1 MTSPPTPAAGSAPPQ
16 PASAQDLPP
25 TDPAEGL
32 RRADAAQRLTRFGPN
47 AIADPVVPA
56 WRQLVVKFWAPVPWM
71 LEAVIVLQIMLGRGL
86 EALVIAVLLV
96 FNAMVSFVQ
105 EQRAQD
111 ALALLRKQ
119 LHVRAR
125 VLRDGQWSRIPAEQV
140 VPGDIVHVRAG
151 DIVPADLLLQD
162 GAMALDQ
169 AALTGESLPV
179 DAGAGKPAYTGS
191 IVRQGEAT
199 GAVTATGA
207 RTFFGHTAELVR
219 SASSPS
225 HMQRTILAIVKRL
238 VVFDA
243 VLVALVVGFA
253 LWHQLPLLD
262 TAVFALMLL
271 VASVPVALPATY
283 TLATAVSSQ
292 LLAHH
297 GVLVTRLPAVE
308 EAAAMDTLVCDKTGT
323 LTQNSLSYA
332 GAVPLMRTP
341 ETDSSRPIPPEGSE
355 ANAAVAGVLAANA
368 NADDDAL
375 LRAAALASDD
385 ATQDPLDLALLAPA
399 RERNLLADA
408 PTRTA
413 FHPFD
418 PSTRRSE
425 GVYLVDDQPWHAVKG
440 AATVIGPLCRLDVQQ
455 RAALDAAEHR
465 LAANGARVL
474 AIAAGPVDALQLLGV
489 VGLSDPP
496 RPDAAALIA
505 QIRELGVRVCMATG
519 DAEETARAIGAQLGI
534 GTRVCQAEGLRD
546 GNVAQNP
553 ENCDLYARVL
563 PEDKHH
569 IVVALQKAGHVTG
582 MTGDGVNDAPAL
594 RQAEMG
600 IAVASATD
608 VAKAAAGVVLT
619 DPGLGGVL
627 TVVRAGREVHRRM
640 LTYTLNKTL
649 KVFEITVFL
658 TLGLL
663 LTGGFLVSPLLI
675 VLMLFANDFVTMS
688 IATDRVRP
696 TPTPQHWDVRRLV
709 AVAAGFASLSLVFSL
724 AFYFIARSAWE
735 LDGHQSQTLAFLIL
749 VFTNQAGIYAL
760 RTNTPLW
767 SLAPSRWMAMAS
779 IGDLAIVSLLAG
791 LGVLMAPLPWSL
803 IVPLLASSVVFS
815 VVLDTAKRPL
825 FKHFAIA

>member
-1 MTSPPTPAAGSAPPQ
+1 MQTPDSPKPATPTP
-16 PASAQDLPP
+16 PP
-25 TDPAEGL
+25 TDRKLGLSAAE
-32 RRADAAQRLTRFGPN
+32 AQRRLAQFGAN
-47 AIADPVVPA
+47 AIADKTVPA
-56 WRQLVVKFWAPVPWM
+56 WRQLAAKFWAPVPWM
-71 LEAVIVLQIMLGRGL
+71 LEVVILLQLLLDRRL

-96 FNAMVSFVQ
+96 FNAVVAFVQ
-105 EQRAQD
+105 EQRAKD

-119 LHVRAR
+119 LHVNAR
-125 VLRDGQWSRIPAEQV
+125 VLRDGQWRQIPAEQV

-151 DIVPADLLLQD
+151 DLVPADLALFD
-162 GAMALDQ
+162 GAVALDQ

-179 DAGAGKPAYTGS
+179 DAGPGKPAYTGA
-191 IVRQGEAT
+191 IVRQGEAS
-199 GAVTATGA
+199 GEVTATGA
-207 RTFFGHTAELVR
+207 HTFFGRTAELVR
-219 SASSPS
+219 TSTAPS
-225 HMQRTILAIVKRL
+225 HMQRTIFAIVKRL
-238 VVFDA
+238 VIFDA
-243 VLVALVVGFA
+243 VLVVLVVVYA
-253 LWHQLPLLD
+253 LLHHLPLLD

-283 TLATAVSSQ
+283 TLATAVSSLQ
-292 LLAHH
+292 LAHR

-308 EAAAMDTLVCDKTGT
+308 EAAAMDTLVSDKTGT
-323 LTQNSLSYA
+323 LTQNTLTLA
-332 GAVPLMRTP
+332 GTTA
-341 ETDSSRPIPPEGSE
+341 
-355 ANAAVAGVLAANA
+355 LAAGSDGNA
-368 NADDDAL
+368 V

-385 ATQDPLDLALLAPA
+385 ATQDPLDLAILGPA
-399 RERNLLADA
+399 RAQGLLKDVPARQD
-408 PTRTA
+408 

-418 PSTRRSE
+418 PATRRSE
-425 GVYLVDDQPWHAVKG
+425 GVYTVDGHAWRAVKG
-440 AATVIGPLCRLDVQQ
+440 AATVIGPLCKLTADQQ
-455 RAALDAAEHR
+455 AALDAAEHK
-465 LAANGARVL
+465 LAESGARVL
-474 AIAAGPVDALQLLGV
+474 AVAAGSADALQLLGV

-505 QIRELGVRVCMATG
+505 QLTQLGVRVCMATG
-519 DAEETARAIGAQLGI
+519 DAQETARAIGARLGL
-534 GTRVCQAEGLRD
+534 GTRVCVAQGAG
-546 GNVAQNP
+546 AQNP
-553 ENCDLYARVL
+553 EDCDLYARVL

-569 IVVALQKAGHVTG
+569 IVAALQKAGHVTG

-594 RQAEMG
+594 RQAELG

-627 TVVRAGREVHRRM
+627 TVVRSGREVHRRM

-649 KVFEITVFL
+649 KTFEITVFL
-658 TLGLL
+658 TLGLW
-663 LTGGFLVSPLLI
+663 LTGGFVISPMLI

-709 AVAAGFASLSLVFSL
+709 AAAAGFASLSLVFSL
-724 AFYFIARSAWE
+724 SFYFIARNAWG

-791 LGVLMAPLPWSL
+791 LGVLMARLPWSL
-803 IVPLLASSVVFS
+803 IVLLLASSVAFS
-815 VVLDTAKRPL
+815 FVLDAAKRPL